1 MQVFINAQDK
11 SYNDHTPE
19 LKATRK
25 KFAGW
30 DLFTLSG
37 TDHKGHEFRVEFHL
51 DTPDEAFEMVWT
63 EFAYDHPDNPK
74 NILKEDR
81 PAPPP
86 GAAVVA
92 RVFLLTGHRPALG
105 PVTSWRGSFLRHCQ

>member
-25 KFAGW
+25 KFAEW

-37 TDHKGHEFRVEFHL
+37 TDHKGNEFSVEFHL
-51 DTPDEAFEMVWT
+51 DSGQQFEMAT
-63 EFAYDHPDNPK
+63 EFAYNHPDNPK
-74 NILKEDR
+74 NILKED
-81 PAPPP
+81 
-86 GAAVVA
+86 
-92 RVFLLTGHRPALG
+92 
-105 PVTSWRGSFLRHCQ
+105 

>member
-51 DTPDEAFEMVWT
+51 DTGQAFEMAT

-74 NILKEDR
+74 NILKED
-81 PAPPP
+81 
-86 GAAVVA
+86 
-92 RVFLLTGHRPALG
+92 
-105 PVTSWRGSFLRHCQ
+105 

>member
-25 KFAGW
+25 KFADW

-37 TDHKGHEFRVEFHL
+37 TDRDGSKFTVEFHL
-51 DTPDEAFEMVWT
+51 DTGQQFQMAT

-74 NILKEDR
+74 NLLKED
-81 PAPPP
+81 
-86 GAAVVA
+86 
-92 RVFLLTGHRPALG
+92 
-105 PVTSWRGSFLRHCQ
+105 

>member
-1 MQVFINAQDK
+1 MQVFINAQAKLSKDQ
-11 SYNDHTPE
+11 TPK

-25 KFAGW
+25 KFKTW

-51 DTPDEAFEMVWT
+51 DTGQQFEMAT

-74 NILKEDR
+74 NILKED
-81 PAPPP
+81 
-86 GAAVVA
+86 
-92 RVFLLTGHRPALG
+92 
-105 PVTSWRGSFLRHCQ
+105 